1 MFPWSGEPSEVSAV
15 NDWVKSSEW
24 VWDSAHVRLQRAVR
38 AQRIKAN
45 RRRRTHSNYFP
56 PHTHTHTH
64 YWREGTPSTTWDWW
78 SSGLSDEGD
87 PGFLVSWG
95 AVAIPGGLGGLWSRG
110 EIIYL
115 TLAMGLNIQN
125 KQFCFTVL
133 HSPFNFIQNWF
144 VYHFTI

>member
-24 VWDSAHVRLQRAVR
+24 VWDSPYVRLQRAVR

-45 RRRRTHSNYFP
+45 RRRRTHSNYP
-56 PHTHTHTH
+56 PTHRHG
-64 YWREGTPSTTWDWW
+64 EGTPSTTWDRW

-95 AVAIPGGLGGLWSRG
+95 PVAIPGGLGGLWSRG

-133 HSPFNFIQNWF
+133 HSPFNFYITSQ
-144 VYHFTI
+144 YKSFTTTLQS